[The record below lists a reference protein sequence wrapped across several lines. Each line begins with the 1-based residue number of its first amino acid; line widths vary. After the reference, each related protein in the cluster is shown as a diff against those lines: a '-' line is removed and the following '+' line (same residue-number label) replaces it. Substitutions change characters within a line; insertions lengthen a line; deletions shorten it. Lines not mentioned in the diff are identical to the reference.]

1 MCVVFPTQVS
11 TPMQYRKEVRQ
22 ELEADAN
29 SSNLNK
35 LGPYY
40 YMSGIKLL
48 DFEMEDVQTIAEVL
62 SKTFC
67 NRSRHIMDRSHN
79 IYDRDQLMITNR
91 LDESERKLFMSGR
104 ESVERFQQ
112 WETRKSKKLS
122 SSGFVRMKRKRQ
134 FDDI

>member
-62 SKTFC
+62 SKVGSCHECTQYGD
-67 NRSRHIMDRSHN
+67 NESATATD
-79 IYDRDQLMITNR
+79 YTQLH
-91 LDESERKLFMSGR
+91 
-104 ESVERFQQ
+104 VEC
-112 WETRKSKKLS
+112 E
-122 SSGFVRMKRKRQ
+122 
-134 FDDI
+134 